1 MGWFK
6 NFNEK
11 ADAAREL
18 GEKLKADWNGTA
30 VTFNHTYGKD
40 WALGDIWLRN
50 QPTIL
55 WTYNLLAT
63 DETVERIVLSN
74 HEKRM
79 CITFTDKRLIIC
91 RTLKGEIWSCSYS
104 DLMTVQKKS
113 ILGTFIIQAK
123 GNNTKL
129 EISWTDIHPNIKDD
143 FFRFLNDKILNDSS
157 NPPVV
162 AQNTISSADELLKY
176 SELKNQGII
185 TEEEFQAKKK
195 QLLGL

>member
-1 MGWFK
+1 MGLFK

-11 ADAAREL
+11 ADAARKL
-18 GEKLKADWNGTA
+18 GEKLREDWNGTV

-55 WTYNLLAT
+55 WTYNLLGT

-79 CITFTDKRLIIC
+79 CIAFTNKRLIIC

-104 DLMTVQKKS
+104 DLMAVQKKS

-129 EISWTDIHPNIKDD
+129 EIRWTDIHPNIKDD
-143 FFRFLNDKILNDSS
+143 FYRFLNDKIHNDST

-162 AQNTISSADELLKY
+162 AQNSISTADELLKY
-176 SELKNQGII
+176 SELKNQGDR
-185 TEEEFQAKKK
+185 KSVV
-195 QLLGL
+195 